1 MSTKFHENG
10 SQESNV
16 LKGMAAGI
24 VGGLVASWT
33 MNQFQSLL
41 SKLATGE
48 ERPHGAQSQQQESPE
63 HGIAEALQERGV
75 DAEDDNAAI
84 RAANA
89 VSEFVLDHRMTK
101 SEKELGG
108 AIAHYAMGATSGIIY
123 GAAAELLPETTVGLG
138 VPFGAVVWA
147 VVDEGIVPAMGLSKS
162 ASEYPLQIH
171 AYALA
176 SHLVYGM
183 TTEVVRRAVR
193 KVI

>member
-84 RAANA
+84 RAANV

-108 AIAHYAMGATSGIIY
+108 LFCVT
-123 GAAAELLPETTVGLG
+123 
-138 VPFGAVVWA
+138 
-147 VVDEGIVPAMGLSKS
+147 
-162 ASEYPLQIH
+162 
-171 AYALA
+171 
-176 SHLVYGM
+176 
-183 TTEVVRRAVR
+183 
-193 KVI
+193 